1 MAAPDWLERYRAGDR
16 DRVWHELRQCGAR
29 LEETEQA
36 VAAAVC
42 DEMARRARSNVETVV
57 ARLRSEGYRFHTNDD
72 EREPVEPFRPA
83 SEEAPALLGW
93 LEERFGPVP
102 LTVAS
107 WLRLVG
113 DVWFVGTHPTWPDA
127 AAADPLVVEL
137 EGLRWPGASMR
148 EFFAGESEAQA
159 EGSDGEVFVLP
170 VAPDALHKA
179 NVSGGP
185 AYGFRLP
192 DGSVDALFVGEVA
205 TPFVDHLNAVFA
217 GGGFLGHGDAQ
228 PPWELRRRLTE
239 GLLPL

>member
-1 MAAPDWLERYRAGDR
+1 
-16 DRVWHELRQCGAR
+16 V
-29 LEETEQA
+29 
-36 VAAAVC
+36 
-42 DEMARRARSNVETVV
+42 RARHDVELLV
-57 ARLRSEGYRFHTNDD
+57 ARLSAEGYRVHTNDD
-72 EREPVEPFRPA
+72 EQAPVEPFRPA
-83 SEEAPALLGW
+83 SAGAPALLAW

-113 DVWFVGTHPTWPDA
+113 DVWLVGSHPAWPDA

-148 EFFAGESEAQA
+148 EFLEGEAEVHAEAG
-159 EGSDGEVFVLP
+159 DGEVFVLP

-192 DGSVDALFVGEVA
+192 DGCVDALFVGEVV

-217 GGGFLGHGDAQ
+217 GGGFLGHAGTR
-228 PPWELRRRLTE
+228 PPWELRRRLSA